1 MGDNGHSLNIKKYL
15 IAHQHQWAMGTYC
28 EYLEGLHCIITETKL
43 YNGLGHVGGAVSLP
57 GFAIKW

>member
-1 MGDNGHSLNIKKYL
+1 
-15 IAHQHQWAMGTYC
+15 MGTYC